1 MILLSF
7 NAVGILQ
14 ENQIPIPNVENISLS
29 TSQNLTFLHVK
40 WMLDKMHPYDLAS
53 QNTNLSSEDEAEE
66 TSEEIMVWNLY

>member
-14 ENQIPIPNVENISLS
+14 ENQIPIPNVENILLS
-29 TSQNLTFLHVK
+29 TSQNRTFLHVK